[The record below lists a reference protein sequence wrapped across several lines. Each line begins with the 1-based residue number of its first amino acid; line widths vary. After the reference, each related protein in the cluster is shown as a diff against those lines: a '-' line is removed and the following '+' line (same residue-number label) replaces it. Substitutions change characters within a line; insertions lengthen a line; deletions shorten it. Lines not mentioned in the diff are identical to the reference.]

1 MSLIPQTATI
11 PPPQAVFFDWDGT
24 LADSFKF
31 LYGAHLHVHALLSM
45 EPFSLEAFEGYF
57 GGPREKLYTE
67 IYGGRREEAKAHFEA
82 YVLAN
87 HLGGFEPMPGA
98 PELIETVRA
107 RKLFAGVVS
116 NKKANLI
123 TQEIRHMG
131 WDDIFPAIVGAG
143 EAEEDKPSP
152 APLLLA
158 LERGGITAPRTAIWY
173 VGDKDTDILCA
184 KAAGC
189 VSVFIE
195 NNMEQA
201 HVKRAFSPELSFKNC
216 REFGDFLLQYPS
228 SVLQQSCDE
237 PSPRAL

>member
-1 MSLIPQTATI
+1 MNSISQTVPISA
-11 PPPQAVFFDWDGT
+11 PQAVFFDWDGT

-31 LYGAHLHVHALLSM
+31 LYAAHLHVHNRLSM

-67 IYGGRREEAKAHFEA
+67 IYGERREEAKTQFES
-82 YVLAN
+82 YVLEN
-87 HLGGFEPMPGA
+87 HLGGFEAMPGTHD
-98 PELIETVRA
+98 LIDILR
-107 RKLFAGVVS
+107 RKGIPAGVVS

-123 TQEIRHMG
+123 TAEIRHMG
-131 WDDIFPAIVGAG
+131 WDDVFSAIVGAG
-143 EAEEDKPSP
+143 EAKEDKPSP

-158 LERGGITAPRTAIWY
+158 FERGGITAPRTAIWY

-189 VSVFIE
+189 VAVFIE
-195 NNMEQA
+195 NDTEQA